1 MDCEADAVFL
11 RGDGVKVVVGQVEVL
26 DTQRQVV
33 EADNIY
39 ITDLFP
45 HSVRLLILP
54 SISFTV

>member
-1 MDCEADAVFL
+1 MFL

-39 ITDLFP
+39 ITDLVP
-45 HSVRLLILP
+45 HSVRLLILS